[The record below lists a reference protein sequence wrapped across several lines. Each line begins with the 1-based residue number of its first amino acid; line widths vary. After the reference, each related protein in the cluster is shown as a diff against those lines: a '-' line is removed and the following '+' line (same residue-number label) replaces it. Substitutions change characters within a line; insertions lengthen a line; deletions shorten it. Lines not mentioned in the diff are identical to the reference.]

1 MLVAESYRRLA
12 MMDPPAMCA
21 LVEELSRLSIESS
34 AAAAQ
39 QRTPEARVRADR
51 DARRADAARA
61 ALDSPETEV
70 SVERG
75 T

>member
-1 MLVAESYRRLA
+1 
-12 MMDPPAMCA
+12 MDPPAMRA
-21 LVEELSRLSIESS
+21 LVDELSRLSSDSS

-39 QRTPEARVRADR
+39 QRTAEARVRAER
-51 DARRADAARA
+51 DAERADVARA
-61 ALDSPETEV
+61 ALDSLEADN